1 MTPITPT
8 ERVSIRVDGVRVW
21 ATVRLALAGGRLL
34 RCETEDGRRVWRR
47 A

>member
-1 MTPITPT
+1 MTAWQTG
-8 ERVSIRVDGVRVW
+8 ERVSTGVDGQRVW

-34 RCETEDGRRVWRR
+34 RLELADGRRVWRR